1 MSERGSFDAVVVGAG
16 IGGMYMLH
24 RLRGAGLRAVVFEA
38 GDDVGGTWYWNRY
51 PGARCDVESME
62 YSYGFSEELAQEW
75 EWTERYA
82 GQPEILRYLQHV
94 ADRFDLRPD
103 IRFETRVTQAVFDE
117 ETSRWRVT
125 TDRGDDV
132 SSQFLIMATGSLSA
146 ANLPPIDGID
156 DFEGA
161 VYHTGRWPRDGIDFG
176 GRRVGVVGTGSSGIQ
191 AIPVIAEEAGELTVF
206 QRTASYTV
214 PAHNRP
220 LDPVEAAEIKADY
233 PGLRARNRAMPGA
246 LGSRWAWNTKSALE
260 VDDEERRDEYEK
272 RWAIGGF
279 AFVGAF
285 ADTSTNKEA
294 NEYAA
299 EFVRQKIRGIVD
311 DPQVADLLSPRHTIS
326 CKRICLDTRYF
337 ATFNRPNVRLVDV
350 SGGIERITRAGLRA
364 GGVDYDLDTIV
375 FATGFDAMTGSLTRI
390 DIKGRGGMTLA
401 SAWEAGPVTY
411 LGLGVPGFPNLFIM
425 AGPGSPSVLANM
437 FVALEHH
444 ADWITDCI
452 GHLRADRF
460 EAIEADPDAAGAWV
474 DHVNEVAGRTLY
486 PTCNS
491 WYLGAN
497 IPGKKRVFMPL
508 PGFPSYE
515 EKCTEVAAHG
525 YEGFTLKE
533 GSRP

>member
-1 MSERGSFDAVVVGAG
+1 MTERGSLDAVVVGAG
-16 IGGMYMLH
+16 IGGMYMLY
-24 RLRGAGLRAVVFEA
+24 RLRGAGVRAVVFEA

-51 PGARCDVESME
+51 PGARCDVESLE

-94 ADRFDLRPD
+94 ADRFDLRSH

-117 ETSRWRVT
+117 TTSRWRVT

-132 SSQFLIMATGSLSA
+132 SCQFLIMATGSLSA
-146 ANLPPIDGID
+146 ANLPPIEGID

-161 VYHTGRWPRDGIDFG
+161 VYHTGQWPQEVVDFT

-191 AIPVIAEEAGELTVF
+191 AIPVIAEEARELTVF

-220 LDPVEAAEIKADY
+220 LDPVEVTEVKADY
-233 PGLRARNRAMPGA
+233 AGLRARNRAMPGA
-246 LGSRWAWNTKSALE
+246 LGSRWGWNTKSALE
-260 VDDEERRDEYEK
+260 VDDDERDAEYEK
-272 RWAIGGF
+272 RWGLGGF

-285 ADTSTNKEA
+285 TDTSTNTQA

-299 EFVRQKIRGIVD
+299 EFVRRKIRSVVH
-311 DPQVADLLSPRHTIS
+311 DPAVADLLSPRHTIS

-337 ATFNRPNVRLVDV
+337 ETFNRPNVRLVDV
-350 SGGIERITRAGLRA
+350 SGGIERITASGLRA
-364 GGVDYDLDTIV
+364 GGVDYDLDVIV

-390 DIKGRGGMTLA
+390 DIKGRGGTTLA

-411 LGLGVPGFPNLFIM
+411 LGLGVPGFPNLFVM

-444 ADWITDCI
+444 ADWITGCI
-452 GHLRADRF
+452 GRLQSSGFD
-460 EAIEADPDAAGAWV
+460 AIEADQDAAAAWV

-508 PGFPSYE
+508 PGFPAYE
-515 EKCTEVAAHG
+515 EKCAEVASHG
-525 YEGFTLKE
+525 YEGFTLTR
-533 GSRP
+533 GGRP